1 MARFR
6 LASTEKNLLILTCEY
21 YPYSTSWKNEKLMPD
36 PFFKNNG
43 EIDLLTG
50 SISPNLFNQIVRR
63 DLQLSDRSN
72 SRLSMISINMDLS
85 KFEPMHIGAESDKA
99 IEQAL
104 IEAFFKLKQ
113 VFRNSDC
120 ICRISQL
127 GFWVLVTGVNDAA
140 CGELLIRVTSLLPD
154 FFAVDISH
162 RINGQSQLDWY
173 SRIDELHFKK

>member
-1 MARFR
+1 
-6 LASTEKNLLILTCEY
+6 
-21 YPYSTSWKNEKLMPD
+21 MPD

-63 DLQLSDRSN
+63 DLQLSDRSK
-72 SRLSMISINMDLS
+72 SRVSIICINIELRKFIPPQISEDL
-85 KFEPMHIGAESDKA
+85 DKA

-113 VFRNSDC
+113 VFRDSDC

-127 GFWVLVTGVNDAA
+127 GFWVLVSGINDADSR
-140 CGELLIRVTSLLPD
+140 ELLARVTALLPD
-154 FFAVDISH
+154 FFAIDISH

-173 SRIDELHFKK
+173 GQIDELHFKK

>member
-1 MARFR
+1 
-6 LASTEKNLLILTCEY
+6 
-21 YPYSTSWKNEKLMPD
+21 MPD

-63 DLQLSDRSN
+63 DLQLSDRSK
-72 SRLSMISINMDLS
+72 SRVSIICINIDLRKFIPPQISEDL
-85 KFEPMHIGAESDKA
+85 DKA

-113 VFRNSDC
+113 VFRDSDC

-127 GFWVLVTGVNDAA
+127 GFWVLVSGINDADSR
-140 CGELLIRVTSLLPD
+140 ELLARVTALLPD
-154 FFAVDISH
+154 FFAIDISN

-173 SRIDELHFKK
+173 GQIDELHFKK

>member
-1 MARFR
+1 
-6 LASTEKNLLILTCEY
+6 
-21 YPYSTSWKNEKLMPD
+21 MPD

-72 SRLSMISINMDLS
+72 SRLSIICINIDLS
-85 KFEPMHIGAESDKA
+85 KFIPVHISEDLDRE

-127 GFWVLVTGVNDAA
+127 GFWVLVTGVNDAVS
-140 CGELLIRVTSLLPD
+140 GELLARVIALLPD
-154 FFAVDISH
+154 FFAVEISH

-173 SRIDELHFKK
+173 GQIDEMHFKK